1 MKEIRKVLNLALEK
15 FGAKLGVTK
24 VAISRIEKGVN
35 SLTDQMAKAI
45 YRDLTQKQKAFVLA
59 EEIGHYKTNTG
70 NILDQSNT
78 GNQEQEYQA
87 RLYGY
92 NLKVGLM
99 GIVQAYEAGCRNLH
113 ETAELLDVT
122 EAYLIEV
129 LDTYRRKCGC
139 GTEFDNYIVMFE
151 LYLAVIRKSE

>member
-1 MKEIRKVLNLALEK
+1 MLI
-15 FGAKLGVTK
+15 
-24 VAISRIEKGVN
+24 

-45 YRDLTQKQKAFVLA
+45 CRALTQKQKACVLA
-59 EEIGHYKTNTG
+59 EEIRHYKTSTG
-70 NILDQSNT
+70 NILNQSDT

-122 EAYLIEV
+122 EEYLIEV
-129 LDTYRRKCGC
+129 LDAYRRKYGC

-151 LYLAVIRKSE
+151 PYLAVIRKLE